1 MKVKIEQLSKI
12 YDNGDGIREINLDI
26 QKNEIVTLL
35 GPSGCG
41 KTTILRCLGGF
52 LKPTEGRI
60 LIDGQDVTDLP
71 PEDRPTGMVFQSY
84 NLWPHMNVYENLAFG
99 LKLRRTKKS
108 VIKEKV
114 KEILELVKL
123 PGMEKKFPTQLSGG
137 QQQRVAIARSL
148 LLEPEVLLLDEPFS
162 ALDAKIR
169 IEMRSELMRIQ
180 KELNLTIVFVTHDQE
195 EAMSISDRI
204 VVMDKGRISQIG
216 SPDEIYDEPHS
227 QYVASFIGEMNFVSK
242 DDKLIAIRPE
252 DIEVSSGDNLEHQ
265 GTVFNKM
272 ILGHYVSLKII
283 DSNEDEYVAFV
294 DRVRS
299 KDIEEGDNITF
310 QIRKHKTY
318 DREVI

>member
-12 YDNGDGIREINLDI
+12 YDNGDGIRDINLDI
-26 QKNEIVTLL
+26 QRNEIVTLL

-52 LKPTEGRI
+52 LKATEGRI

-114 KEILELVKL
+114 KEVLELVKL

-180 KELNLTIVFVTHDQE
+180 KELNLTVVFVTHDQE

-216 SPDEIYDEPHS
+216 SPDEIYDEPQS
-227 QYVASFIGEMNFVSK
+227 QYVASFIGEMNFVPQ

-252 DIEVSSGDNLEHQ
+252 DIEVSLDDIYENQ
-265 GTVFNKM
+265 GTVINKM
-272 ILGHYVSLKII
+272 ILGHYVSLKIV
-283 DSNEDEYVAFV
+283 DKDENEYTAFV
-294 DRVRS
+294 DRIRS
-299 KDIEEGDNITF
+299 KEIEEGDSVTF